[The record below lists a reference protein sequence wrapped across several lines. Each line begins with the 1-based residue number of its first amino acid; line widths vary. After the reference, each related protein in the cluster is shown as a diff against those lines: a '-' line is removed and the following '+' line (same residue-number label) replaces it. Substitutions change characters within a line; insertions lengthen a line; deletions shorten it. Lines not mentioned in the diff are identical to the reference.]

1 MPKWITANIG
11 LKILSIFIAAV
22 VWFHVVTEKNYEQ
35 VFCIPLTFKNLN
47 ESLIFGEDPPESLKI
62 AIRGTGKE
70 LLLFRLGR
78 GPTAMYDLTGFERG
92 WKRIEF
98 NETNVNLPP
107 GSKAELKVIIDPKS
121 TVLHLEEKVR
131 KVLRV
136 VPNIKGDIEYDVN
149 PRSIA
154 VAGRSKTLQRLST
167 IKTEEIEA
175 ESLTTPETLK
185 VKLSIPE
192 GVISDTDSVMLILK
206 GSS

>member
-22 VWFHVVTEKNYEQ
+22 VWFHVITEKNYEQ
-35 VFCIPLTFKNLN
+35 VFSIPLTYKNLN

-78 GPTAMYDLTGFERG
+78 GLTAMYDLTGFERG

-107 GSKAELKVIIDPKS
+107 GSKAELKGIIDPKS
-121 TVLHLEEKVR
+121 TVLHLEEKVE

-136 VPNIKGDIEYDVN
+136 VPNIKGNIEYAVN

-154 VAGRSKTLQRLST
+154 VTGRRTTLQRLST

-192 GVISDTDSVMLILK
+192 GVISDTDSVMVILK
-206 GSS
+206 SSG

>member
-1 MPKWITANIG
+1 MPKWITTNIG

-22 VWFHVVTEKNYEQ
+22 VWFHVITEKNYEQ
-35 VFCIPLTFKNLN
+35 VFCIPLTFKNLKDN
-47 ESLIFGEDPPESLKI
+47 LIFAEAPPESVK
-62 AIRGTGKE
+62 ATIRSTGKE
-70 LLLFRLGR
+70 LLVFRLGR
-78 GPTAMYDLTGFERG
+78 GPTAVCDLTGIERG

-98 NETNVNLPP
+98 NETNVILPP
-107 GSKAELKVIIDPKS
+107 GSKAEVKGIIDPKS
-121 TVLHLEEKVR
+121 TVLHLEEKVE

-154 VAGRSKTLQRLST
+154 VTGRRKTLQRLST
-167 IKTEEIEA
+167 IRTEEIEA

-192 GVISDTDSVMLILK
+192 GVISDTDSVMVILK
-206 GSS
+206 SSG